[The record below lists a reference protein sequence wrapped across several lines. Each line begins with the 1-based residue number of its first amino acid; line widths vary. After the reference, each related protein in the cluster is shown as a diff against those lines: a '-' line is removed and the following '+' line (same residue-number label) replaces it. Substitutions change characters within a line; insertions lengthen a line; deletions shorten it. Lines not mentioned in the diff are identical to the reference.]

1 LTITSTYNILYVEV
15 IVIMNAINYS
25 ELRKN
30 LKVFLDQV
38 YHDHEPLIVTRKN
51 NQNIV
56 LMSIDDYNSL
66 IETNYLLSNI
76 HNSKHLLKSLDKA
89 RKSETFRKELI
100 EE

>member
-1 LTITSTYNILYVEV
+1 
-15 IVIMNAINYS
+15 MNAVNYS

-76 HNSKHLLKSLDKA
+76 HNSKRLLNSLNKA
-89 RKSETFRKELI
+89 RKGDTFQKELI